1 MNRTAIVVGG
11 LAVLLIVGGVLA
23 TSMNRPPPPQ
33 APKPL
38 TAAELAMREEAA
50 QRTRPHTVLKVEIE
64 RGVKSAKGEG
74 LILSGVV
81 VNSADFAVKDP
92 EIHCLIH
99 AANYQRLARLA
110 KILEGEI
117 PAKGSKRFENF
128 EIGDLPPGVSGFNC
142 GVDVAAVAS

>member
-1 MNRTAIVVGG
+1 MIVGA
-11 LAVLLIVGGVLA
+11 LAVALIVGVVLIG
-23 TSMNRPPPPQ
+23 SLNRPPPPP
-33 APKPL
+33 APKPP
-38 TAAELAMREEAA
+38 TATELAAQEEAA

-81 VNSADFAVKDP
+81 INSADFAVKDP

-110 KILEGEI
+110 KTLEGEI
-117 PAKGSKRFENF
+117 PAKGSKRFADF

-142 GVDVAAVAS
+142 GVDVATVAG